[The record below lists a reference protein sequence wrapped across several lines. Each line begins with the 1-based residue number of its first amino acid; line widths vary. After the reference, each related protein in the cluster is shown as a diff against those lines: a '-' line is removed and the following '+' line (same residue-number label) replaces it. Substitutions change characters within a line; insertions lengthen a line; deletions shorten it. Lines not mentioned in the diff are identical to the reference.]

1 MTPQQIALVQQSFS
15 KVAPISE
22 AAAVLFYDR
31 LFDVAPSV
39 RAMFP
44 EDMTE
49 QRKKLM
55 GMLAAVVSGLS
66 NLETILPA
74 ASALAKRHVA
84 YGAKAEHYPVVGAT
98 LLWTL
103 EKGLGEAWTPEL
115 ATAWTDAYGVLSGYM
130 ISKPTARR
138 RRPPNRRCLVSEPL
152 VIVGNGMAA
161 ARLVDELAKTALGRY
176 AVAVIGEEPRLAYN
190 RVLLSSVL
198 AGETGSHE
206 IELRPADWW
215 RHRGVTVRYGYRV
228 TEIDTGRRELKIAG
242 EESMEYSKLVLAT
255 GSTPLRLNVPGADL
269 AGVHTFRDTRDVD
282 LLLTLAAAKKRVVV
296 VGGGLLGLEAAYGLA
311 KAGAPVTLLHLMDRL
326 MERQLDG
333 PAADLLK
340 TLVERKGIRILLN
353 ASTARIHGERH
364 VEAVELADGS
374 RIEADAVIFAA
385 GIRPNIALA
394 KEAGIAVNRGIVVN
408 DEMQTASPD
417 IYALGECAE
426 HRGTCYGLV
435 EPAYEQARVLAR
447 HLGGR
452 PAAYQGSVVS
462 TNLKVSGVSV
472 FSAGD
477 FMGGEG
483 SESLVLTDRR
493 RGTYKKLVIAD
504 GCLTGAVLIGDTADA
519 LWYLE
524 LIRTREKIA
533 GIRADMM
540 FGRALAL
547 PSKAA

>member
-1 MTPQQIALVQQSFS
+1 M
-15 KVAPISE
+15 
-22 AAAVLFYDR
+22 
-31 LFDVAPSV
+31 
-39 RAMFP
+39 
-44 EDMTE
+44 
-49 QRKKLM
+49 
-55 GMLAAVVSGLS
+55 
-66 NLETILPA
+66 
-74 ASALAKRHVA
+74 
-84 YGAKAEHYPVVGAT
+84 
-98 LLWTL
+98 
-103 EKGLGEAWTPEL
+103 
-115 ATAWTDAYGVLSGYM
+115 
-130 ISKPTARR
+130 
-138 RRPPNRRCLVSEPL
+138 NRRCVVSEPL

-228 TEIDTGRRELKIAG
+228 SEIDTGRRELKIEG
-242 EESMEYSKLVLAT
+242 EESMEYSKLVLAV

-326 MERQLDG
+326 MERQLDA

-353 ASTARIHGERH
+353 ASTARIHGEGH
-364 VEAVELADGS
+364 VEGVELADGS

-385 GIRPNIALA
+385 GIRPNITLA
-394 KEAGIAVNRGIVVN
+394 KDAGIAVNRGIVVN

-447 HLGGR
+447 HLAGR
-452 PAAYQGSVVS
+452 PGAYQGSVVS

-477 FMGGEG
+477 FVGGEG

-493 RGTYKKLVIAD
+493 RGTYKKLVVAE
-504 GCLTGAVLIGDTADA
+504 GRLTGALLIGDTVDA

-524 LIRTREKIA
+524 LIRNREKVA
-533 GIRADMM
+533 AIRTDMM
-540 FGRALAL
+540 FGRALAG

>member
-1 MTPQQIALVQQSFS
+1 M
-15 KVAPISE
+15 
-22 AAAVLFYDR
+22 
-31 LFDVAPSV
+31 
-39 RAMFP
+39 
-44 EDMTE
+44 
-49 QRKKLM
+49 
-55 GMLAAVVSGLS
+55 
-66 NLETILPA
+66 
-74 ASALAKRHVA
+74 
-84 YGAKAEHYPVVGAT
+84 
-98 LLWTL
+98 
-103 EKGLGEAWTPEL
+103 
-115 ATAWTDAYGVLSGYM
+115 
-130 ISKPTARR
+130 
-138 RRPPNRRCLVSEPL
+138 SEPL

-215 RHRGVTVRYGYRV
+215 RQRGVTVRYGYRV
-228 TEIDTGRRELKIAG
+228 TEIDVGRRELKIAG

-269 AGVHTFRDTRDVD
+269 TGVHTFRDSRDVD

-326 MERQLDG
+326 MERQLDL
-333 PAADLLK
+333 PAAELLK
-340 TLVERKGIRILLN
+340 TLVERKGIHVILN
-353 ASTARIHGERH
+353 ASTKCIHGDGH

-385 GIRPNIALA
+385 GIRPNVAIA
-394 KEAGIAVNRGIVVN
+394 KEAGLAVNRGIVVN
-408 DEMQTASPD
+408 DCLQTSESD
-417 IYALGECAE
+417 IFALGECAE
-426 HRGTCYGLV
+426 HRGTAYGLV

-447 HLGGR
+447 HLAGKS
-452 PAAYQGSVVS
+452 AAYQGSVVS

-477 FMGGEG
+477 FVGGEG
-483 SESLVLTDRR
+483 SESLVLSDRR

-504 GCLTGAVLIGDTADA
+504 GRLTGAVLIGDTVDA

-524 LIRTREKIA
+524 LIRNREA
-533 GIRADMM
+533 VAAIRTDMM

-547 PSKAA
+547 PPKAA

>member
-1 MTPQQIALVQQSFS
+1 
-15 KVAPISE
+15 
-22 AAAVLFYDR
+22 
-31 LFDVAPSV
+31 
-39 RAMFP
+39 
-44 EDMTE
+44 
-49 QRKKLM
+49 
-55 GMLAAVVSGLS
+55 
-66 NLETILPA
+66 
-74 ASALAKRHVA
+74 
-84 YGAKAEHYPVVGAT
+84 
-98 LLWTL
+98 
-103 EKGLGEAWTPEL
+103 
-115 ATAWTDAYGVLSGYM
+115 
-130 ISKPTARR
+130 
-138 RRPPNRRCLVSEPL
+138 VSEPL

-242 EESMEYSKLVLAT
+242 EESMEYSKLVLAV

-353 ASTARIHGERH
+353 ASTKCIHGDGH

-385 GIRPNIALA
+385 GIKPNIALA
-394 KEAGIAVNRGIVVN
+394 KDAGIAVNRGIVVN
-408 DEMQTASPD
+408 DVMQTASPD
-417 IYALGECAE
+417 IFALGECAE

-447 HLGGR
+447 HLAGR

-483 SESLVLTDRR
+483 SENLVLSDRR

-504 GCLTGAVLIGDTADA
+504 GRLTGAVLIGDTVDA

-524 LIRTREKIA
+524 LIRNRDKVA
-533 GIRADMM
+533 AIRTDMM
-540 FGRALAL
+540 FGRVLAQ